1 MYGGANN
8 SSTNK
13 ASCRSILDVSLEA
26 NPLFG
31 AVQSPLR
38 KRSLAVLAVYLISD
52 GHSIFCSALSW
63 VHHTPKNRNSRFI
76 STIEN
81 QRKNAPFFPI
91 GKSGAS
97 CHFMQFMIEY
107 LRQEV
112 TYESPIIDTGKIMGF
127 KKRT

>member
-1 MYGGANN
+1 MVEL
-8 SSTNK
+8 
-13 ASCRSILDVSLEA
+13 II
-26 NPLFG
+26 
-31 AVQSPLR
+31 SPPT
-38 KRSLAVLAVYLISD
+38 KYLAVLSSMFPWRHIPCAVLSSLPCGRAPISIMAVYLISD
-52 GHSIFCSALSW
+52 GHSIFRSPLNW

-76 STIEN
+76 SIIEN

-97 CHFMQFMIEY
+97 CHFIQFMIEY

-112 TYESPIIDTGKIMGF
+112 IYESSIVDTGKIMGF

>member
-1 MYGGANN
+1 M
-8 SSTNK
+8 
-13 ASCRSILDVSLEA
+13 
-26 NPLFG
+26 
-31 AVQSPLR
+31 
-38 KRSLAVLAVYLISD
+38 AVYLFSD
-52 GHSIFCSALSW
+52 GHSIFRSSLNW
-63 VHHTPKNRNSRFI
+63 VHHTPKNQNSRFI

-81 QRKNAPFFPI
+81 QRKNAPFFTI

-112 TYESPIIDTGKIMGF
+112 TYERPIIDTGKIMGF

>member
-1 MYGGANN
+1 MVELIIAPP
-8 SSTNK
+8 TK
-13 ASCRSILDVSLEA
+13 H
-26 NPLFG
+26 P
-31 AVQSPLR
+31 
-38 KRSLAVLAVYLISD
+38 AVLPSMFPWRHIPCSVLSSLLCGSAPISIMAVYLISD
-52 GHSIFCSALSW
+52 GHSIFCSLLNW

-76 STIEN
+76 STIEIR
-81 QRKNAPFFPI
+81 RKNAPFFPI

-112 TYESPIIDTGKIMGF
+112 TYESSIIDTGKIMGF

>member
-1 MYGGANN
+1 M
-8 SSTNK
+8 
-13 ASCRSILDVSLEA
+13 
-26 NPLFG
+26 
-31 AVQSPLR
+31 
-38 KRSLAVLAVYLISD
+38 AVYLISD
-52 GHSIFCSALSW
+52 DHSIFRSPLNW
-63 VHHTPKNRNSRFI
+63 VHHTPKNRKSRFI

-81 QRKNAPFFPI
+81 QRKNTPFFPI